1 MKPEKKNVGHMPQ
14 RPTFSGML
22 WTQCHPW
29 QCQVWTFTVVH
40 TGLSVVIKQK
50 QWTEF
55 FICFVFFFCHLFEWS
70 TIYLLH
76 VAALHKN

>member
-1 MKPEKKNVGHMPQ
+1 MKPGKKNVGHMPQ

-55 FICFVFFFCHLFEWS
+55 FICFFSSV
-70 TIYLLH
+70 TYLSDQQYICFM
-76 VAALHKN
+76 